1 MAAVVP
7 PCGLAALMGKPITA
21 GLRIGLLGG
30 SFNPA
35 HEGHLHISLE
45 AMKCLRLDQVWW
57 LVSPQNPLKPH
68 THMAPFEK
76 RLASAQAMA
85 AHPGV
90 RVTDIECKLGTTFTV
105 DTVTAL
111 TTLGPLVHFV
121 LLMGADNF
129 VQLPAWREWERIMYT
144 IPVAVLAR
152 PGFTC
157 AASLGKAAKRFE
169 QDRIAAESA
178 RLLPLLDP
186 PTWVFLPSPLHAA
199 SSTALRSKQP

>member
-1 MAAVVP
+1 MAAVAP
-7 PCGLAALMGKPITA
+7 PCGLAALMGEPIAA
-21 GLRIGLLGG
+21 GQRIGLLGG

-45 AMKCLRLDQVWW
+45 ALKRLRLDQVWW

-68 THMAPFEK
+68 MDMAPFEK
-76 RLASAQAMA
+76 RLASAQAIA
-85 AHPGV
+85 AHPDL
-90 RVTDIECKLGTTFTV
+90 RITDIERKLDTTFTV

-111 TTLGPLVHFV
+111 TTLGPMVHFV

-129 VQLPAWREWERIMYT
+129 VQLPAWREWERIMRT

-157 AASLGKAAKRFE
+157 TAPLGKAAKRFE

-186 PTWVFLPSPLHAA
+186 PAWVFLPIPLHAA
-199 SSTALRSKQP
+199 SSTALRGKQP